1 MIIIESFS
9 VAVLLLI
16 VTMFCWGSWANTQK
30 LATKSWPFQ
39 LFYWDYVIGIVLCSL
54 ILGLTLGS
62 YGDEGRSFIDDIVQA
77 ENSVMLAAFIGGVIF
92 NLANILLVAAIDIA
106 GMAVAF
112 PIGIGLALVIGVVV
126 NYIKYPLGDP
136 LMLFIGVFLVAI
148 AIILD
153 AKVYKSIAKDAS
165 KVSTKGIVLSLAA
178 GLLMGFFFRFVADS
192 MSSNFST
199 PEAGKLTPYGA
210 FFIFSIGVLVS
221 NFLWNS
227 IVMVKPFSGPSV
239 SYKDYFSKGNLKL
252 HSIGWLGGIIWAI
265 GMSLSLIA
273 SEQAGFAISYGLG
286 QGATM
291 IAAIWGVFVWKEF
304 AQASPKIKKY
314 INLMFA
320 FFIIGLGLIIYAR
333 IKE

>member
-9 VAVLLLI
+9 VAILLLVI
-16 VTMFCWGSWANTQK
+16 TMLCWGSWANTQK
-30 LATKSWPFQ
+30 LATKTWSFQ
-39 LFYWDYVIGIVLCSL
+39 LFYWDYVIGIVLWAL
-54 ILGLTLGS
+54 ILGFTLGS
-62 YGDEGRSFIDDIVQA
+62 HGDYGRSFIPDILQA
-77 ENSVMLAAFIGGVIF
+77 NNSAFVAAFTGGVIF

-112 PIGIGLALVIGVVV
+112 PIGIGLALVIGVIV
-126 NYIKYPLGDP
+126 NYIKYPVGDP
-136 LMLFIGVFLVAI
+136 SMLFMGVLLVAI

-153 AKVYKSIAKDAS
+153 AKAYRNISKNAS
-165 KVSTKGIVLSLAA
+165 KVSTKGIVLSLSA
-178 GLLMGFFFRFVADS
+178 GVLMGFFFRFVADS
-192 MSSNFST
+192 MTGNFSE
-199 PEAGKLTPYGA
+199 PEIGKLTPYGA
-210 FFIFSIGVLVS
+210 FFIFSIGIFVS

-227 IVMVKPFSGPSV
+227 IVMAKPFSGPSV
-239 SYKDYFSKGNLKL
+239 TYKDYFSKGNLKL

-291 IAAIWGVFVWKEF
+291 VAAIWGVFVWKEF
-304 AQASPKIKKY
+304 AGADPKTKKL
-314 INLMFA
+314 INLMFG

-333 IKE
+333 IK

>member
-1 MIIIESFS
+1 MIIIESFA
-9 VAVLLLI
+9 VAVVLLF
-16 VTMFCWGSWANTQK
+16 VTMLCWGSWANTQK
-30 LATKSWPFQ
+30 LATKTWPFQ

-54 ILGLTLGS
+54 ILGFTLGS
-62 YGDEGRSFIDDIVQA
+62 FGEGGRSFTEDLLQA
-77 ENSVMLAAFIGGVIF
+77 EQNVLLAAFIGGVVF

-136 LMLFIGVFLVAI
+136 LMLFIGVFLVVVAI
-148 AIILD
+148 VLD
-153 AKVYKSIAKDAS
+153 AKVYRSISKGAS
-165 KVSTKGIVLSLAA
+165 KYSTKGIVLSLAA
-178 GLLMGFFFRFVADS
+178 GVLMGFFYRFVADS
-192 MSSNFST
+192 MSPNFST
-199 PEAGKLTPYGA
+199 PEVGKLTPYSA
-210 FFIFSIGVLVS
+210 FFIFSIGILIS

-227 IVMVKPFSGPSV
+227 IVMAKPFSGKPV
-239 SYKDYFSKGNLKL
+239 AYKEYFSKGNLKL

-291 IAAIWGVFVWKEF
+291 VAAIWGVFVWKEF
-304 AQASPKIKKY
+304 AEASSKTKKY

-320 FFIIGLGLIIYAR
+320 FFIVGLVLIIYAR
-333 IKE
+333 IK